1 MVERVD
7 KVKKTFLQI
16 ASEFLDFFIEGMS
29 ISKMKIKVGSELLL
43 HYFVVISDLNLME
56 IAVEIISMDS
66 ELNKFMHKV

>member
-29 ISKMKIKVGSELLL
+29 ISKMEIEVGSELLL